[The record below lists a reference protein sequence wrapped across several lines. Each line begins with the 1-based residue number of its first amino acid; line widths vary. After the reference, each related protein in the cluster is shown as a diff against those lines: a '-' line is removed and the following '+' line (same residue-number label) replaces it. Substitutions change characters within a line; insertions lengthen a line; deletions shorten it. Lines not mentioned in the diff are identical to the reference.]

1 MFGFMKKNQ
10 EPSADL
16 STFGLLPGK
25 KIKICS
31 ADFRDGQQSLYA
43 TRFQTREILPIIPQM
58 DEAGYASM
66 EMWGGATFDVCMR
79 YLNDDPWERLR
90 QIKAGLKHTPTMML
104 LRGQNLVGYRQYADD
119 VVEKFVELA
128 AKNGMDIFVVF
139 DGLNDARNCETAIR
153 AVKKNG
159 KRCYGSILYTV
170 SPIHNTQ
177 KLVETAMAYKN
188 QGVDAILLADM
199 AGQMTPEKSY
209 ESVKALKEATGLPIQ
224 VSYHATGGM
233 AYNACW
239 EAIRAGAEIIT
250 CCASSLS
257 GGTSLP
263 SAEVISA
270 MLSGAPCDPGMD
282 LNRLEAIDDEIHK
295 VCNNHMEFRSQFT
308 GVNVKVLK
316 HQVPGGMLSNL
327 VSQLKEAGQEDKYRE
342 VLEEIPRVRKDF
354 GEPPLVTPSSQIV
367 GTQAVLNVIMG
378 ERYKMVPKESK
389 KIMLGEFGQT
399 VKPFNPEV
407 QKKIIGDET
416 PITCR
421 PADLIAP
428 QLPQFE
434 KECAQW
440 KQQDEDV
447 LSYALFP
454 QVAKEFFIYREA
466 QQTKVDQTIA
476 DKDSKA
482 YPV

>member
-1 MFGFMKKNQ
+1 M
-10 EPSADL
+10 
-16 STFGLLPGK
+16 
-25 KIKICS
+25 
-31 ADFRDGQQSLYA
+31 
-43 TRFQTREILPIIPQM
+43 
-58 DEAGYASM
+58 
-66 EMWGGATFDVCMR
+66 
-79 YLNDDPWERLR
+79 
-90 QIKAGLKHTPTMML
+90 
-104 LRGQNLVGYRQYADD
+104 
-119 VVEKFVELA
+119 
-128 AKNGMDIFVVF
+128 VF

-327 VSQLKEAGQEDKYRE
+327 ESQLKSMNMLNRIDEVFQEVQVVRRDMGYPPLATPFSQMVGAQATTNVMMGKRYGLLSRE
-342 VLEEIPRVRKDF
+342 VKDYVKGAYGKAPGEISQELKD
-354 GEPPLVTPSSQIV
+354 LVLTNGS
-367 GTQAVLNVIMG
+367 
-378 ERYKMVPKESK
+378 
-389 KIMLGEFGQT
+389 
-399 VKPFNPEV
+399 EV
-407 QKKIIGDET
+407 
-416 PITCR
+416 ITCR
-421 PADLIAP
+421 PGSLLEP
-428 QLPQFE
+428 EWE
-434 KECAQW
+434 KG
-440 KQQDEDV
+440 KQAVGELARCEEDV
-447 LSYALFP
+447 MSYILFP
-454 QVAKEFFIYREA
+454 NVAEEFLKRKYG
-466 QQTKVDQTIA
+466 
-476 DKDSKA
+476 KD
-482 YPV
+482 

>member
-1 MFGFMKKNQ
+1 MFGFKKKNQ

-43 TRFQTREILPIIPQM
+43 TRFQTRELLPIIPQM

-327 VSQLKEAGQEDKYRE
+327 ESQLKSMNMLNRIDEVFQEVQVVRRDMGYPPLATPFSQMVGAQATTNVMMGKRYGLLSRE
-342 VLEEIPRVRKDF
+342 VKDYVKGAYGKAPGEISQELKD
-354 GEPPLVTPSSQIV
+354 LVLTNGS
-367 GTQAVLNVIMG
+367 
-378 ERYKMVPKESK
+378 
-389 KIMLGEFGQT
+389 
-399 VKPFNPEV
+399 EV
-407 QKKIIGDET
+407 
-416 PITCR
+416 ITCR
-421 PADLIAP
+421 PGSLLEP
-428 QLPQFE
+428 EWE
-434 KECAQW
+434 KG
-440 KQQDEDV
+440 KQAVGELARCEEDV
-447 LSYALFP
+447 MSYILFP
-454 QVAKEFFIYREA
+454 NVAEEFLKRKYGRN
-466 QQTKVDQTIA
+466 
-476 DKDSKA
+476 
-482 YPV
+482 